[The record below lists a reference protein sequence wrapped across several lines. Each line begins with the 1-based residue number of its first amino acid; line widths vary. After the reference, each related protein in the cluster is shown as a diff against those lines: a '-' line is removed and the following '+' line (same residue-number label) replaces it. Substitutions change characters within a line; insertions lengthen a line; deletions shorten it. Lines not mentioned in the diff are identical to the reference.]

1 VQQPDNEAYRRD
13 KPGEFDKNFKDGP
26 GSAEKYGVLEQYKVL
41 NGGVLIALDGVS
53 FFGKSAVRTL
63 SAPDEERENGLSPQ
77 HDGGG
82 YSAPRRG
89 CGAASGA

>member
-1 VQQPDNEAYRRD
+1 L
-13 KPGEFDKNFKDGP
+13 
-26 GSAEKYGVLEQYKVL
+26 AEKYGVLERYRVPV
-41 NGGVLIALDGVS
+41 GGVLIALDCVS

-63 SAPDEERENGLSPQ
+63 FTPHDERENNLVSQ
-77 HDGGG
+77 HDGDG